1 MADNLI
7 IENSSQPKLSKLS
20 SIGTNPVQQI
30 KFGTRQSV
38 GQLSLD
44 VGRKT
49 VVLTVHQTGQEIY
62 TKNSRFTIGDY
73 IKGGYR
79 HHGDSTPLD
88 GANNGDDV
96 SFITLCAAI
105 GANPS
110 RVQNLCH
117 KLVDRWMRE
126 HPPKTGL
133 SNTQRKKVEHRNAV
147 AKRKRQQ
154 RHKKIRG
161 L

>member
-7 IENSSQPKLSKLS
+7 VENSSQPKLS

-30 KFGTRQSV
+30 RFGTRQSV

-44 VGRKT
+44 ISRKT

-62 TKNSRFTIGDY
+62 TRNSRFVVGDY
-73 IKGGYR
+73 KGSRYR
-79 HHGDSTPLD
+79 HHGDATPLD
-88 GANNGDDV
+88 GANNGHDV

-105 GANPS
+105 GANPA

-126 HPPKTGL
+126 HPPKTGI
-133 SNTQRKKVEHRNAV
+133 SNTQRKKLRHKNAV

-154 RHKKIRG
+154 RHKRIKG

>member
-1 MADNLI
+1 MTDRII
-7 IENSSQPKLSKLS
+7 IENSSQPKLS

-30 KFGTRQSV
+30 KFGSRESL

-44 VGRKT
+44 TARKT
-49 VVLTVHQTGQEIY
+49 VILTVHQTGQEIY
-62 TKNSRFTIGDY
+62 RHNSRFTIGDY
-73 IKGGYR
+73 KGSRYR

-88 GANNGDDV
+88 GANNGHDV
-96 SFITLCAAI
+96 AFITLCAAI

-110 RVQNLCH
+110 RVMNLCH

-126 HPPKTGL
+126 HPPKTGI
-133 SNTQRKKVEHRNAV
+133 SNTQRKKLRHKNAV

-154 RHKKIRG
+154 RHKRIKG